1 MIQEFLAW
9 GRRFEE
15 RDLRFEENF
24 RRLLVV
30 PPQAL
35 GQ

>member
-1 MIQEFLAW
+1 MIQEFLTW

-15 RDLRFEENF
+15 SDLRFEGNV

-30 PPQAL
+30 PPQAV